1 MQAAEPKKRLA
12 LVPRHMC
19 SVRYGQETFL
29 PLIPLLAAC
38 LSGRREG
45 SGEGSFVRHS
55 RCVKSLGESPLWVH
69 NYALTSFC
77 FAFHR
82 ADVSPGLER

>member
-1 MQAAEPKKRLA
+1 MGAAAPKALLA

-38 LSGRREG
+38 LSGGREG
-45 SGEGSFVRHS
+45 PGEGSF
-55 RCVKSLGESPLWVH
+55 
-69 NYALTSFC
+69 FC
-77 FAFHR
+77 
-82 ADVSPGLER
+82 DT